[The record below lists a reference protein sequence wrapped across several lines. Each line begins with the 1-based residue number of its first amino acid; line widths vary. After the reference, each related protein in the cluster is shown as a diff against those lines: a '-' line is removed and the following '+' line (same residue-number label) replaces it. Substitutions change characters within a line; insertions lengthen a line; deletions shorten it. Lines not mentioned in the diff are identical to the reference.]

1 MPVLGSVRDLTRYSA
16 KSCLSTVDLK
26 LVESSRERGNIYVLA
41 DPSSRDNLLMVLETL
56 AKPVGNQETLA
67 EAEARRQALEDARAK
82 ADSEAAQVERTT
94 VQRVAGK
101 RKATAF
107 INRD

>member
-1 MPVLGSVRDLTRYSA
+1 MLVLGSVRDLTRDSA

-26 LVESSRERGNIYVLA
+26 VVESLRERGNILVFA

-56 AKPVGNQETLA
+56 VKPAGNQETLA
-67 EAEARRQALEDARAK
+67 EAEARRQALEDTRAK
-82 ADSEAAQVERTT
+82 ADSEATQVERTT

-101 RKATAF
+101 RKATTV
-107 INRD
+107 INRH